1 MNSQVRVRAVSTT
14 LILVGLMLTYIALPS
29 DSTVNIFAVA
39 AVGVGL
45 SLSIAIAIEATSG
58 VRSLIRVDI
67 LMFAVLYGLTFLE
80 FLFPQSN
87 IDTVVSPAT
96 ATSGTLAAFLG
107 FAGLAIGRHL
117 VPWRNKSEVAA
128 YTDVPPRQI
137 FRLFVLAALVG
148 YLHILLAVHFDP
160 LEMLRQMALPRF
172 WQSWSR
178 ARYGGDWYTLLVEVG
193 ALIYLIPPLSGLI
206 YARARDFGTSQKIIV
221 TIVIL
226 VTFYYGFTT
235 GTRNILAVYVITFFG
250 AYFLNREKISV
261 WRVGLQGAAILAL
274 LLFVTSYML
283 EFRNVGISN
292 FSFSDRSRDTLF
304 IDNNMVVISQL
315 TNAFP
320 NQYDFLGFEIP
331 YHAVIHPIPRALWP
345 EKPEGLSVTVESIA
359 GTTQATI
366 SSTFIGEAYMTRGM
380 LGVILAGI
388 LLGAAGEM
396 WNRVGRNTNSP
407 FAQLL
412 YVSGF
417 FCAAI
422 TMRSI
427 LWMSVTMLP
436 TIALWLYGRLWLSR
450 TALRAR
456 TR

>member
-1 MNSQVRVRAVSTT
+1 M
-14 LILVGLMLTYIALPS
+14 
-29 DSTVNIFAVA
+29 
-39 AVGVGL
+39 
-45 SLSIAIAIEATSG
+45 
-58 VRSLIRVDI
+58 
-67 LMFAVLYGLTFLE
+67 
-80 FLFPQSN
+80 
-87 IDTVVSPAT
+87 
-96 ATSGTLAAFLG
+96 
-107 FAGLAIGRHL
+107 
-117 VPWRNKSEVAA
+117 
-128 YTDVPPRQI
+128 
-137 FRLFVLAALVG
+137 FVLAALVG

-206 YARARDFGTSQKIIV
+206 YARSRDFGTSQKIIV

-436 TIALWLYGRLWLSR
+436 TLALWLYGRLWLSR
-450 TALRAR
+450 SALRAR